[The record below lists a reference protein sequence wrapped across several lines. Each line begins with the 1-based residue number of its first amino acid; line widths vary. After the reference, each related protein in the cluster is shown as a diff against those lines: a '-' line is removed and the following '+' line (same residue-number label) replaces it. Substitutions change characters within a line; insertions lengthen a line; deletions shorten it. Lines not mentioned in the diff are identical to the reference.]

1 MITFIICPE
10 EIALNSGQAQP
21 EEFGEDIIL
30 DSQRNKS
37 KESGEAW
44 LGVLMNSVNGEMVRQ
59 IEGGPGLGKDIT
71 ECFAQ
76 GFGTDL
82 VRTVTVAGE

>member
-1 MITFIICPE
+1 
-10 EIALNSGQAQP
+10 
-21 EEFGEDIIL
+21 
-30 DSQRNKS
+30 
-37 KESGEAW
+37 
-44 LGVLMNSVNGEMVRQ
+44 VRR

-82 VRTVTVAGE
+82 VVIIKNFFNLYYLYLNLNLFIFLREP

>member
-10 EIALNSGQAQP
+10 ETALNSGQAQP

-30 DSQRNKS
+30 DSRRNKS

-44 LGVLMNSVNGEMVRQ
+44 NSVNGEMVRQ